1 MGYWSGSVAVGQ
13 WLLAEVGGFGL
24 LGLVEVGGFGLLGL
38 AEVGGGC
45 WLK

>member
-1 MGYWSGSVAVGQ
+1 MGMGCHGFGCWHGLLEWISGVGR

-24 LGLVEVGGFGLLGL
+24 LGL
-38 AEVGGGC
+38 AKVGGGC

>member
-1 MGYWSGSVAVGQ
+1 MGLVAGMGCWSGLVAMGQ
-13 WLLAEVGGFGL
+13 WLLA
-24 LGLVEVGGFGLLGL
+24 EVGGFGLLGL

>member
-1 MGYWSGSVAVGQ
+1 VAVGQ
-13 WLLAEVGGFGL
+13 WLL
-24 LGLVEVGGFGLLGL
+24 VEVVGFGLLGL